1 MSRNISFRN
10 GFPKSNVSFK
20 VVRKS
25 TYTKYTDYNKTFPVF
40 LILYNCIG
48 RHNDGDYNYDDDD
61 TRMMTTMMTTATKM
75 MITTMMKMMKMM
87 ITTMMKM
94 MDTSMMIQG

>member
-20 VVRKS
+20 AVRKS
-25 TYTKYTDYNKTFPVF
+25 MYTKYNKTFQVF

-48 RHNDGDYNYDDDD
+48 RHNDGDYDYDDDD
-61 TRMMTTMMTTATKM
+61 TRMMTTMMTR
-75 MITTMMKMMKMM
+75 MMKMM

-94 MDTSMMIQG
+94 MDTSMMIRE